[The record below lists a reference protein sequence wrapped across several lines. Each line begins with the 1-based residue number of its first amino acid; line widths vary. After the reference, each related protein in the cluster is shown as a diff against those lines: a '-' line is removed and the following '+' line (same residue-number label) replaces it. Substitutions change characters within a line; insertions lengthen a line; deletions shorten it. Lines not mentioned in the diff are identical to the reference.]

1 MSITRDMTEL
11 QMISK
16 TEWNDHELAY
26 YHKSLQQV
34 VPFLNVEGQSIHA
47 QIVKEIERRRTQN

>member
-1 MSITRDMTEL
+1 MSVMRDITEL

-16 TEWNDHELAY
+16 TEWNDHELSH

-34 VPFLNVEGQSIHA
+34 VPYLNVEGQSIHA
-47 QIVKEIERRRTQN
+47 QIIKEIERRLNQQ